1 VGRNQVLTV
10 VRVASIVV
18 VLAAIVY
25 QVAVG
30 VSAGRFDATRFFAY
44 FTIQSNLIGV
54 AAFAWVVLNGSRP
67 RSHALES
74 FRGASTGYLTVTF
87 TVVIVLLSN
96 ADVGLAV
103 NWVDFVVHKL
113 FPVIVVLDW
122 LIDPPT
128 VRLGVRDAVSWLI
141 YPWIWLPLTLVRGA
155 IDGWYPYPFLDPA
168 NGGYG
173 SVAVVVVAITLGFL
187 LVAAFYIWLGNFRG
201 RAEPQ
206 PAT

>member
-1 VGRNQVLTV
+1 MGKQRVLTG

-18 VLAAIVY
+18 VIAAIVY
-25 QVAVG
+25 QMVVST
-30 VSAGRFDATRFFAY
+30 SAGRFGATRFFAY

-54 AAFAWVVLNGSRP
+54 AAFGWVVLNGSKP

-87 TVVIVLLSN
+87 TVVILLLSS

-103 NWVDFVVHKL
+103 NWVDLVLHKL

-128 VRLGVRDAVSWLI
+128 VRLGVRDALAWLI
-141 YPWIWLPLTLVRGA
+141 YPFIWLPLTLIRGA
-155 IDGWYPYPFLDPA
+155 IDGWYPYPFLDPV

-173 SVAVVVVAITLGFL
+173 FVAITIVGITIGFL
-187 LVAAFYIWLGNFRG
+187 VVAAIYIWIGNWR
-201 RAEPQ
+201 RATAEAQ
-206 PAT
+206 PV